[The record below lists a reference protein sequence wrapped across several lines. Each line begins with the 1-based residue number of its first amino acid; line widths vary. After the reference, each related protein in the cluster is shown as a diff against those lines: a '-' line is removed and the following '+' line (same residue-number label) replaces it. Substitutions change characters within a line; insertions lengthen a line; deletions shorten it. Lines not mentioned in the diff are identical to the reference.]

1 MLKEGYKLI
10 GKCRICGNK
19 DLTEV
24 LNFGEQ
30 YLASAFVKSNE
41 GNDSAKIKIPLTVVL
56 CDKSKDPSAC
66 GLVQLRETA
75 ERDLMYRSY
84 FYRSG
89 TNPMMREALKNI
101 VAELSLRVA
110 LEKGDSVLDIGCND
124 GTMLSYFPD
133 FTQRI
138 GIDPAKN
145 IDRSNLDGAIKV
157 AADYFSKA
165 KALELSGGKL
175 FKAVTSIAMFYD
187 LDDPNAFVS
196 EVESVLA
203 PDGVWCIQLSY
214 LPTSLKT
221 LNFYDVCH
229 EHLEYYTL
237 RVLENLLARHNLRI
251 FDAELNDVNGGSLRV
266 FITKNNAP
274 RPVSEKLQE
283 LYREEDGLNL
293 SESAPY
299 REFSKKID
307 DLKKIVLS
315 YIAEERKRG
324 GTVVGLGASTKG
336 NVLLQFFGID
346 KQMIPYLSERN
357 PEKVGLRTLGTDI
370 ELISEE
376 HARQLRPGVM
386 PVMIWFFK
394 DELLKREKE
403 YLDQGGT
410 LLFPMPYPHVVTKD
424 GEKRLFLDNIA

>member
-324 GTVVGLGASTKG
+324 GTVVGLGASTKC